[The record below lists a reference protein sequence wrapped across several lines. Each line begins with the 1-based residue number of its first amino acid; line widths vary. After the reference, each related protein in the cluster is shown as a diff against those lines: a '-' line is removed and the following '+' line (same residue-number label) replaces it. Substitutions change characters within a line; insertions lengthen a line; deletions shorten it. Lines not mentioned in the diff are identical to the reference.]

1 MDSNIIMV
9 VFYISLFVAT
19 VTTGI
24 WKKFDTRT
32 YTESLVTKKEK
43 KYGKGYYKGFLLDFL
58 LYVEKNTSSSIK
70 SKTLIRMSDID
81 SINIDLAK
89 ESKKNTI
96 VCVSIFLMCISW
108 IASFICMILVYSVSC
123 AGVLLAAGIGIYF
136 LAEA

>member
-24 WKKFDTRT
+24 WKKFDIRT

-43 KYGKGYYKGFLLDFL
+43 KYGKGYYKGFVLDSL
-58 LYVEKNTSSSIK
+58 LYVEKNISSSIK
-70 SKTLIRMSDID
+70 SKTPIRMNDID

>member
-1 MDSNIIMV
+1 MV

-58 LYVEKNTSSSIK
+58 LYVEKNISSSIK

>member
-58 LYVEKNTSSSIK
+58 LYVEKNISSSIK